1 MISLEGHAPAAAQWI
16 IVCGQRLY
24 DECSDAEGK
33 WAEWEAD
40 LDWIVEQAKL
50 NDTIK
55 SLCQQALAEMRR
67 IAA

>member
-1 MISLEGHAPAAAQWI
+1 MALEGHAPAAADWI

-24 DECSDAEGK
+24 DECSEARGK
-33 WAEWEAD
+33 WTEWEAD
-40 LDWIVEQAKL
+40 LDWIVEQVEL

-55 SLCQQALAEMRR
+55 SLCQQALAEIRR